1 MLSLA
6 KRRNVTRGRQSFV
19 VRRRNARRL
28 SHSPR
33 GGGLERRLRC
43 RILNKQS
50 ANAPISFGAKA
61 VTKKGM
67 PKVTGSRRN
76 EKLWARR
83 SENSAALPLAKLPRL
98 LLDRRRRHLEGSSE
112 PRKRMAAPI
121 EAMLKKGQKVLLN
134 TRGRHFYAGS
144 NRIAR
149 PRFINWKLRLQT
161 VGHITRDR
169 KRASVLWEDNIALFE
184 PLPLMFLE
192 AIEAPT

>member
-67 PKVTGSRRN
+67 PKVTGLRRN
-76 EKLWARR
+76 EKFWARR
-83 SENSAALPLAKLPRL
+83 SANSAALPSAKLPRL
-98 LLDRRRRHLEGSSE
+98 LRNRRRRRLERSSE
-112 PRKRMAAPI
+112 PRKPM
-121 EAMLKKGQKVLLN
+121 
-134 TRGRHFYAGS
+134 GS
-144 NRIAR
+144 N
-149 PRFINWKLRLQT
+149 
-161 VGHITRDR
+161 
-169 KRASVLWEDNIALFE
+169 
-184 PLPLMFLE
+184 
-192 AIEAPT
+192 